1 MKICVIG
8 LGTIGTPTIK
18 YIHEHGMQVYGYDL
32 IKKSIDGIETYTHWK
47 LVPNPDIYVVTVSSN
62 NVEDVC
68 KMISEKDKNSFISI
82 ESTVQVG
89 ACRRISRTF
98 NLQTL
103 VHCPERYWV
112 NEPLTHGIRQLRVIG
127 AINEQSLKK
136 GLEFYEALD
145 IPIHVCPKIE
155 VAEACKIAENAY
167 RFIQIAFAEEL
178 RMICE
183 DKDIPFDDLR
193 AACNTK
199 WNIEILE
206 ARDGIYGMC
215 LPKDTGYLKNMADKL
230 QTPLIQGAIL
240 TDENYKKWIK
250 PLKNKARHDI

>member
-1 MKICVIG
+1 M
-8 LGTIGTPTIK
+8 
-18 YIHEHGMQVYGYDL
+18 
-32 IKKSIDGIETYTHWK
+32 
-47 LVPNPDIYVVTVSSN
+47 
-62 NVEDVC
+62 
-68 KMISEKDKNSFISI
+68 
-82 ESTVQVG
+82 
-89 ACRRISRTF
+89 
-98 NLQTL
+98 QTL

-183 DKDIPFDDLR
+183 DKYIPFDDLR

-206 ARDGIYGMC
+206 ARDGICGKC
-215 LPKDTGYLKNMADKL
+215 LPKDTGYLNNMAENL
-230 QTPLIQGAIL
+230 QVPLIQGAIL
-240 TDENYKKWIK
+240 TDEIYKKWIK
-250 PLKNKARHDI
+250 ALKKKVRRNA